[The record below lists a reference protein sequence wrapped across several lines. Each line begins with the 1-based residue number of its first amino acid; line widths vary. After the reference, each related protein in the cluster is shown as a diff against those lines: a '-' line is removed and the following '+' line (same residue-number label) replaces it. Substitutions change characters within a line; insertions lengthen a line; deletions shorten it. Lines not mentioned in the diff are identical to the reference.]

1 MAPHRPRG
9 RERGETC
16 IIYQQKLQYQLLF
29 PALDLFQLHCAMPNV
44 ERRGS
49 CGRAGNGR
57 RMAKCALHLRI
68 CLCLSPRTSSGRMTA
83 MLLRHVRCPKWHS
96 RSFTANQIRQSKDP
110 LNKLLS
116 HEKIQLY
123 CHWSRNVTYSIF
135 STCYISETQTSSLF
149 FFWPSA
155 TPCTF
160 LFLRSKRSL

>member
-1 MAPHRPRG
+1 MKSYPECPSKTLNKSLSLLQRG
-9 RERGETC
+9 TTPAQRERERGETC

-49 CGRAGNGR
+49 CGRVGNER

-96 RSFTANQIRQSKDP
+96 HSFTANQIRQSKDP

-123 CHWSRNVTYSIF
+123 CHWSWSVTYSIF
-135 STCYISETQTSSLF
+135 FHLLY
-149 FFWPSA
+149 
-155 TPCTF
+155 
-160 LFLRSKRSL
+160 LRNTD